1 MGVVI
6 MCKLLI
12 AAILTFF
19 SIVSVRA
26 ETTYAIKDVGPLWK
40 DGGIGGVFAVNIFG
54 EVVGQQSNKPFLYSG
69 GTINILDVSGYATDI
84 NSKHQVVG
92 QSSSYHA
99 FLYDNGSMTD
109 IGDLG
114 YGYDVYAEGINEA
127 GQIVG
132 TSLNGTGTGFSR
144 AFIYTNGTMI
154 SLGTLGGGGS
164 SHGFDINNLGDA
176 VGDSNNRAFIY
187 KDGSMSDIGT
197 LGGSMGF
204 ARSINDSREIVGYSH
219 ITGNANVHAFLYHD
233 GTISDLTPGYAGDS
247 WAWDINKA
255 GQVVGTISMAS
266 IGSHAFL
273 YSNGVLTDL
282 NSLLP
287 PDSNWSLIHARSIN
301 DAGQIAGEGF
311 LNGEFHA
318 FLLSP
323 VPEPKIYAMLLVGL
337 GLLGLLALNKKE
349 STT

>member
-1 MGVVI
+1 MH
-6 MCKLLI
+6 KLLI
-12 AAILTFF
+12 AVILTFF
-19 SIVSVRA
+19 SIASARA

-40 DGGIGGVFAVNIFG
+40 DGGTGGVFAVNIFG
-54 EVVGQQSNKPFLYSG
+54 EVVGQQSNQPFLYSG
-69 GTINILDVSGYATDI
+69 GTTTILDVSGYATDI

-92 QSSSYHA
+92 VSSSNHA
-99 FLYDNGSMTD
+99 FLYDNGTMTD

-114 YGYDVYAEGINEA
+114 YGYDVYAEGINDA

-164 SHGFDINNLGDA
+164 SYGFDINNLGDA

-219 ITGNANVHAFLYHD
+219 ITGNAHVHAFVNHD
-233 GTISDLTPGYAGDS
+233 GTMIDLTPAYSGDS
-247 WAWDINKA
+247 WAWDINNN
-255 GQVVGTISMAS
+255 GQIVGTF
-266 IGSHAFL
+266 GDRAFL
-273 YSNGVLTDL
+273 YDNDLLTDL
-282 NSLLP
+282 NTLLP
-287 PDSNWSLIHARSIN
+287 SDSNWSLIHARSIN

-323 VPEPKIYAMLLVGL
+323 VPEPKIYAMFLVGL
-337 GLLGLLALNKKE
+337 GLLGYMRFSEKNPRCDYL
-349 STT
+349 

>member
-1 MGVVI
+1 MR
-6 MCKLLI
+6 KLLI

-19 SIVSVRA
+19 SIASARA

-40 DGGIGGVFAVNIFG
+40 DGGIGGVFAMNIFG
-54 EVVGQQSNKPFLYSG
+54 EVVGQQSSKPFLYSG
-69 GTINILDVSGYATDI
+69 GTTTILDISGYATDI

-92 QSSSYHA
+92 VSSSNHA
-99 FLYDNGSMTD
+99 FLYDNGLMTD

-164 SHGFDINNLGDA
+164 SYGFDINNLGDA

-204 ARSINDSREIVGYSH
+204 ARSINDSREIVGYSD
-219 ITGNANVHAFLYHD
+219 IAGNAYVHAFLYHD
-233 GTISDLTPGYAGDS
+233 GAMKDLTPVFSGNS
-247 WAWDINKA
+247 WAWDINNK
-255 GQVVGTISMAS
+255 GQIVGTL
-266 IGSHAFL
+266 GSTFGDRAFL
-273 YSNGVLTDL
+273 YDNNLLTDL
-282 NSLLP
+282 NTLLP
-287 PDSNWSLIHARSIN
+287 LGSNWSLIHARSIN

-337 GLLGLLALNKKE
+337 GLVYYCAYRRIQRRKATYIIE
-349 STT
+349 

>member
-1 MGVVI
+1 MEAII
-6 MCKLLI
+6 MYKSLI

-19 SIVSVRA
+19 SIASVA
-26 ETTYAIKDVGPLWK
+26 EATYAIKDVGPLWK

-54 EVVGQQSNKPFLYSG
+54 EVVGQQSSQPVLYSG
-69 GTINILDVSGYATDI
+69 GTTTILDVSGYATDI

-92 QSSSYHA
+92 VSSSNHA
-99 FLYDNGSMTD
+99 FLYDNGLMTD

-132 TSLNGTGTGFSR
+132 TSLNGTGAGFSR
-144 AFIYTNGTMI
+144 AFIYTNDTMI

-164 SHGFDINNLGDA
+164 SYGFDINNLGDA

-219 ITGNANVHAFLYHD
+219 ITGNAYVHAFLYHN
-233 GTISDLTPGYAGDS
+233 GTIIDLTPAFPGNS
-247 WAWDINKA
+247 WAYDINNS
-255 GQVVGTISMAS
+255 GQAVGTI
-266 IGSHAFL
+266 GDHAFL
-273 YSNGVLTDL
+273 YSNGILTDL
-282 NSLLP
+282 NTLLP
-287 PDSNWSLIHARSIN
+287 TDTGWSLIHARSIN

-337 GLLGLLALNKKE
+337 GLLGYMRFSQKNPRRNYLWI
-349 STT
+349 

>member
-1 MGVVI
+1 MR
-6 MCKLLI
+6 KLLI

-19 SIVSVRA
+19 SIVSTRA
-26 ETTYAIKDVGPLWK
+26 ETTYEIRDLGPLWK
-40 DGGIGGVFAVNIFG
+40 NGGPGGVFAVNIHG
-54 EVVGQQSNKPFLYSG
+54 EVVGQQSNKPFLYSN
-69 GTINILDVSGYATDI
+69 GTTTILDVSGYATDI

-92 QSSSYHA
+92 VSSSNRA
-99 FLYDNGSMTD
+99 FFYDNGSMTD

-132 TSLNGTGTGFSR
+132 TSLNGTGFS
-144 AFIYTNGTMI
+144 AFIYDNGTMVN
-154 SLGTLGGGGS
+154 LGTLGGGGS

-204 ARSINDSREIVGYSH
+204 ARSINDSRGIVGYSH

-247 WAWDINKA
+247 WAWDINSA
-255 GQVVGTISMAS
+255 GQVVGTISTTS
-266 IGSHAFL
+266 IGDHAFL
-273 YSNGVLTDL
+273 HSNGILTDL
-282 NSLLP
+282 NTLLP
-287 PDSNWSLIHARSIN
+287 TDSGWSLIHARSIN

-311 LNGEFHA
+311 LKGEFHA

-337 GLLGLLALNKKE
+337 GLLGYMRFSEKNSLR
-349 STT
+349 